1 MVPFSLR
8 RSNQERLN
16 SIMCNIIFYL
26 TLIYFFLSTTIKF
39 LIENSKWVIVE
50 SDFSYLFKKIPLSVG
65 VFFFSTNSEAR
76 SFGIFEIFFV
86 HVQLQF
92 LFNSFLMK
100 MLRLEFV
107 EREWQ
112 MIGTNDF
119 CRCYKR
125 PKN

>member
-1 MVPFSLR
+1 MQYNFLLDADLFFSIDDDKISDR
-8 RSNQERLN
+8 KFQMGYRGKR
-16 SIMCNIIFYL
+16 
-26 TLIYFFLSTTIKF
+26 FFLSIQK
-39 LIENSKWVIVE
+39 NS
-50 SDFSYLFKKIPLSVG
+50 SVSWG
-65 VFFFSTNSEAR
+65 FFFSTNSEAR